1 MTSLGEVIN
10 WQKLEYDFNFHKQ
23 VFNTDLTVLVLSEGK
38 SMIKVGSFINIYVYI
53 CNIHVCNIYVCVT
66 VRSIYYD

>member
-38 SMIKVGSFINIYVYI
+38 SMIKVGSFLYINICMCDV
-53 CNIHVCNIYVCVT
+53 